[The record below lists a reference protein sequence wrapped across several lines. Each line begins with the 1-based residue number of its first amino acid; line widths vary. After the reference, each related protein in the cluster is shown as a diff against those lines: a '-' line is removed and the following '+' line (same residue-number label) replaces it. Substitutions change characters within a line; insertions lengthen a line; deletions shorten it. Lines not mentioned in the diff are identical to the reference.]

1 MELKP
6 VDLKRITC
14 EFVLFNRQHVKYSN
28 QIVKRIVVDYSGKV
42 TVINTKEIANYH
54 ELKQFFDQ
62 IKSIYMDGKLVTY
75 RGCSDLPLVISN
87 HDFAKLKNRK
97 LLLVESEKS
106 YRKLEKKELHNWN
119 KDMIQHI
126 KKMVN

>member
-6 VDLKRITC
+6 MDLKRITC

-28 QIVKRIVVDYSGKV
+28 QTVKRIVVDYSGKV
-42 TVINTKEIANYH
+42 TVISTKEITNNH
-54 ELKQFFDQ
+54 ELKKFFDQ
-62 IKSIYMDGKLVTY
+62 IKSIYVDGKTVAC
-75 RGCSDLPLVISN
+75 RGCSDLPLQISN
-87 HDFAKLKNRK
+87 HDFAKLKKRK

-106 YRKLEKKELHNWN
+106 YRKLEQKELYNWN

-126 KKMVN
+126 KKVVS